1 MIHPE
6 QSHDLRGAHGV
17 VMSVESNKLV
27 PWLMTTAVLA
37 ALAIAF
43 AVCALI
49 IAQRSERESRML
61 QYYTLEVDGKLMKSG
76 IIDKGYEAWKRERE
90 K

>member
-1 MIHPE
+1 MMIHPE

-17 VMSVESNKLV
+17 VMSVESTKLL
-27 PWLMTTAVLA
+27 PWLMTTAILA

-43 AVCALI
+43 GVCALI

-61 QYYTLEVDGKLMKSG
+61 QYYVLEMDAKLIASG
-76 IIDKGYEAWKRERE
+76 IKKPDEAASKRLE